1 MGRYIEENLAKDETL
16 IYETKLSWFI
26 FFWAG
31 FWLFWSLALLLIWVY
46 LGLSPFFVGKVVL
59 VFSVLFFILAAVLG
73 LMNYQDRQ
81 SSEFALTNK
90 KVLIK
95 TGVFSVKTFETQLN
109 KISNISVSQG
119 ILERILGYG
128 SVLIASSGGVQE
140 TCRRIGNP
148 IEFKKKIQEHIVGS

>member
-1 MGRYIEENLAKDETL
+1 MGRYIDENLAKDETL
-16 IYETKLSWFI
+16 IYETRLSWVI

-31 FWLFWSLALLLIWVY
+31 FWLFWSLALLLTWLC
-46 LGLSPFFVGKVVL
+46 LGLAPLFAGKVTL
-59 VFSVLFFILAAVLG
+59 VFSAFFFILAAVLG
-73 LMNYQDRQ
+73 AVNYQDRQ

-95 TGVFSVKTFETQLN
+95 TGIFSVKTFETQLN

-119 ILERILGYG
+119 ILEKILGYG
-128 SVLIASSGGVQE
+128 SVLIASTGGLQE

-148 IEFKKKIQEHIVGS
+148 IEFKKKIQENMGD

>member
-1 MGRYIEENLAKDETL
+1 MGRYIDENLAKDETL

-31 FWLFWSLALLLIWVY
+31 FWLFWSLALLLIWVC
-46 LGLSPFFVGKVVL
+46 LGLAPLFAGKVVL
-59 VFSVLFFILAAVLG
+59 VFSIVFFILAVVLG
-73 LMNYQDRQ
+73 LMNFQDRQ
-81 SSEFALTNK
+81 SSKFSSTNK

-95 TGVFSVKTFETQLN
+95 TCVFSVKTFETQLN

-148 IEFKKKIQEHIVGS
+148 IEFKKKIQENMGD